1 MEIELIVTG
10 ALVVVLVFISTFESA
25 FGQLSEVALRSLV
38 AENKNNPRS
47 AFLRY
52 LLENRHLYWLTITSG
67 LQPTTLLLAIFCM
80 SISMQL
86 MGGSYKALLLAFVM
100 ASVLGIAF
108 RQFLPR
114 LITQN
119 QPARVLLFLLPF
131 FQIYYSLFSIPARTI
146 YKVLAIFKRE
156 KSVLPEEVEE
166 KADEEIQALLDVG
179 TEEGIIEEQ
188 ESEMIHSVLEF
199 GETRVEEV
207 MTPRTELVAIDA
219 DATIEEARD
228 LMIESNRSRL
238 PVYRG
243 TIEDVEGILHVQDVL
258 VAWQEGR
265 SSESVM
271 SIVRPAYFVPETKPV
286 AELLAEMRK
295 SKRKMVLVVDE
306 YGVLAGAVT
315 MKDLIEEIVGEIG
328 EEAPAEGYEQDPDI
342 IEEPDGS
349 FIIKGSTEIRKVE
362 LLFDKELETDDFS
375 TIAGFIIKHAGRVP
389 SVGETFEYD
398 GVHAEILEVERGRV
412 GRVRLRMLAETSE
425 DFDSSANDPVN

>member
-1 MEIELIVTG
+1 MVTG
-10 ALVVVLVFISTFESA
+10 TLLVVLVFISTFESA

-38 AENKNNPRS
+38 AENKSNPRS
-47 AFLRY
+47 GFLRY

-80 SISMQL
+80 SISMRL
-86 MGGSYKALLLAFVM
+86 MESSYKALLLAFVM
-100 ASVLGIAF
+100 ASVLGIVF

-119 QPARVLLFLLPF
+119 RPAKVLIFLLPL
-131 FQIYYSLFSIPARTI
+131 FQIYYNLFSIPARTI
-146 YKVLAIFKRE
+146 YRVLAIFKQE

-207 MTPRTELVAIDA
+207 MTPRTELVAIDVGA
-219 DATIEEARD
+219 SIEEARD

-243 TIEDVEGILHVQDVL
+243 SIEDVEGILHVQDVL
-258 VAWQEGR
+258 IAWQEGR
-265 SSESVM
+265 AKESVIT
-271 SIVRPAYFVPETKPV
+271 IVRPAYFVPETKPV
-286 AELLAEMRK
+286 SELLVEMRK

-328 EEAPAEGYEQDPDI
+328 EEVSTEGSEQDPDI
-342 IEEPDGS
+342 IEESDGS

-362 LLFDKELETDDFS
+362 LLLDKELETDDFS
-375 TIAGFIIKHAGRVP
+375 TIAGFIIKHTGRVP

-398 GVHAEILEVERGRV
+398 GVYAEILEVECGRV
-412 GRVRLRMLAETSE
+412 GRVRLKMLAKEE
-425 DFDSSANDPVN
+425 DDSSSDNDPVN